1 MKILFV
7 SMIAFENNT
16 SATIQNKGI
25 IKGLI
30 ELGLEVDTLT
40 LMPNKNAVSYDE
52 SMNDINDLISN
63 SYYIEFNRVYA
74 MLMAKKQ
81 KPEEI
86 KANKNE
92 NKNGNIVKYI
102 LKKVRSFIKKIYD
115 NMSIF
120 DAQKYNVRKVS
131 KLNIDYNKYDIIIS
145 SSDPKSSHLIVDR
158 IFKKNRDCK
167 AKWIQYWGD
176 PMLIDIT
183 RKNDW
188 RDNLVKYHEKKL
200 ISKADRIIYASPL
213 TLKRQKEIFCDFAFK
228 MDYANQGHTNIQTA
242 KDKNDITGSDIDL
255 ENIKFGY
262 FGAYMSNVR
271 NIIPLYNAA
280 IEEKVYLDIC
290 GGSDILLES
299 TNNINVYGEVSYDQ
313 VIKMEK
319 ATDVLVSI
327 CNKRGT
333 QIPGKIY
340 YWAGYNKPIIV
351 ILDGEYKEELKYYL
365 NDFDR
370 YILCENNKES
380 IINAILKAKKQLA
393 RCEYIINK
401 QLTPKYIAEKILGE
415 VGFKNES
422 IN

>member
-16 SATIQNKGI
+16 SATIRNKGV
-25 IKGLI
+25 IKGLV
-30 ELGLEVDTLT
+30 ELGCKIDTLT
-40 LMPNKNAVSYDE
+40 LTPNKESISYDN

-63 SYYIEFNRVYA
+63 SYYIEFNRVYTI
-74 MLMAKKQ
+74 LMAKKQ
-81 KPEEI
+81 KPKEI

-102 LKKVRSFIKKIYD
+102 FKKIRSFIKKIYD
-115 NMSIF
+115 NTSIF

-158 IFKKNRDCK
+158 IFKKNRNCR

-200 ISKADRIIYASPL
+200 ISKADRVIYASPL
-213 TLKRQKEIFCDFAFK
+213 TLKRQKEIFYDFASK
-228 MDYANQGHTNIQTA
+228 MDYANQGYTNIQPV
-242 KDKNDITGSDIDL
+242 KNKNDITTSDIDL
-255 ENIKFGY
+255 ESIKFGY
-262 FGAYMSNVR
+262 FGAYISNVR
-271 NIIPLYNAA
+271 NIIPLYDAA
-280 IEEKVYLDIC
+280 IDEKICLDIC
-290 GGSDILLES
+290 GRSDILLES
-299 TNNINVYGEVSYDQ
+299 TNNINVYGQVSYDQ
-313 VIKMEK
+313 VLKMEK
-319 ATDVLVSI
+319 TTDILISI

-340 YWAGYNKPIIV
+340 YWAGYDKPIIV
-351 ILDGEYKEELKYYL
+351 ILDGEYKEELKDYL

-380 IINAILKAKKQLA
+380 IINAISEAKKQLSH
-393 RCEYIINK
+393 CEYIINK
-401 QLTPKYIAEKILGE
+401 RFTPKYMAEKILEE
-415 VGFKNES
+415 VGSKNES